1 MNFKWSKFKQYIFDK
16 TIIFFSKTTSN
27 PLNST
32 KVLIV
37 SNEALGDTIIKSQ
50 AIKIL
55 SDFYGKDNIYIL
67 CKDKWK
73 DIYLKQGYSLL
84 IDEYKKVFKRIL
96 FFRKLNK
103 MNFKKIIFL
112 NHVPYNHSD
121 KFIICQ
127 NKISSYKNV
136 SYILENYTYI
146 LKEITG
152 TNYKKEDL
160 RPDLKSLYKNDSIK
174 NTISIGI
181 GASNQRRTLPIEY
194 IKNLIELLLKKYPEK
209 KIILL
214 GTGKK
219 QVSYTKE
226 LLKKIN
232 YKNIINKVD
241 TISLNETLEIVAN
254 SDLFLGYDS
263 GLTNSAFCFHTK
275 YICFHWSDS
284 IKLWLHDFP
293 HCVTLIGDGKNPVKD
308 NTYGTDILNSIKLS
322 QVEEALNKLKI

>member
-1 MNFKWSKFKQYIFDK
+1 MSIK
-16 TIIFFSKTTSN
+16 FSKLRKNIISN
-27 PLNST
+27 LVLNCS
-32 KVLIV
+32 KVRLSKKSSSKILII

-55 SDFYGKDNIYIL
+55 SDFYGKENIYIL

-73 DIYLKQGYSLL
+73 AIYLKQGYNLL

-103 MNFKKIIFL
+103 MNFQQAIFI
-112 NHVPYNHSD
+112 NHDSFNEIS
-121 KFIICQ
+121 KFIQCPHKIT
-127 NKISSYKNV
+127 NKMDKK
-136 SYILENYTYI
+136 YILENYTYI